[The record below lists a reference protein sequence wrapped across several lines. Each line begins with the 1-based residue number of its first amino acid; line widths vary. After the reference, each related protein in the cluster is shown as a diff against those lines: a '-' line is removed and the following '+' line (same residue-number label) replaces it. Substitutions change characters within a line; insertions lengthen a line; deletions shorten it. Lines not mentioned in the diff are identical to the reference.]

1 MKYGVL
7 PAHYDV
13 VGQALLA
20 TLEGGLGAEWNEQAR
35 WALAGPHAPPPLC
48 GHPQLYP
55 TTTATA
61 GEGLVDGSVRHHRQD
76 HDRGQLPGEGI
87 DITTKSEKL
96 Y

>member
-35 WALAGPHAPPPLC
+35 WAPCTPTALRPPPAIPNHN
-48 GHPQLYP
+48 G
-55 TTTATA
+55 
-61 GEGLVDGSVRHHRQD
+61 
-76 HDRGQLPGEGI
+76 DRR
-87 DITTKSEKL
+87 
-96 Y
+96 

>member
-35 WALAGPHAPPPLC
+35 WAPCTPTALRPHPAIPNHN
-48 GHPQLYP
+48 G
-55 TTTATA
+55 
-61 GEGLVDGSVRHHRQD
+61 
-76 HDRGQLPGEGI
+76 DRR
-87 DITTKSEKL
+87 
-96 Y
+96 